1 MKLRNTE
8 KARSGK
14 RGLAAFC
21 ASVRPIATWNRRKAR
36 HFKKNKSFILT
47 TYQPVGML
55 IGKGIGMITDKPN
68 TSAKTRL
75 LDAAL
80 SVIRTQG
87 YSATT
92 VDDLCRAAGVTKG
105 GFFHHFESKE
115 ALAISAAGHFSSMAD
130 NVFST
135 APYRDFPDPLD
146 RLLGYVDFR
155 KAILQ
160 GELPE
165 YTCLLGTMV
174 QEAYETH
181 PGIREACEKGLD
193 EHLGMLEADIAEAMR
208 KYVPDSG
215 WTAGS
220 LALHMQAVI
229 QGAFIFAKAKGGP
242 EVAAAC
248 LDHLRR
254 YLELLFNPSEG
265 KAAA

>member
-1 MKLRNTE
+1 M
-8 KARSGK
+8 
-14 RGLAAFC
+14 
-21 ASVRPIATWNRRKAR
+21 V
-36 HFKKNKSFILT
+36 
-47 TYQPVGML
+47 
-55 IGKGIGMITDKPN
+55 TDKPP
-68 TSAKTRL
+68 TGAKTRL

-130 NVFST
+130 HLFST
-135 APYRDFPDPLD
+135 APYQKFSDPLD

-165 YTCLLGTMV
+165 FTCLLGTMV

-181 PGIREACEKGLD
+181 PGIREACEKGIGV
-193 EHLGMLEADIAEAMR
+193 HLVMLETDVTEAMR
-208 KYVPDSG
+208 KYIPRSDRG
-215 WTAGS
+215 CEWTAES

-229 QGAFIFAKAKGGP
+229 QGAFILAKAKGGR
-242 EVAAAC
+242 EVAVAC
-248 LDHLRR
+248 IDHLRR
-254 YLELLFNPSEG
+254 YLELLFNPPEG